1 MISQKVKLQLL
12 LQMQILGVH
21 AVTQL
26 LRKFLIF
33 PEYLTKSIHTDP
45 EIRKS
50 QRNGIRMPS
59 IPGPVFIILHPS
71 ETIITELLII
81 LLLPGF
87 PIGCCQRNQ
96 EFQILQIKI
105 PQMALIRIR
114 PVMTARRAALMKQSY
129 CSVQYLFH

>member
-1 MISQKVKLQLL
+1 MIAQKMKLQLL
-12 LQMQILGVH
+12 LQMQILGIH
-21 AVTQL
+21 TVTQL
-26 LRKFLIF
+26 LSKFLIF

-45 EIRKS
+45 EIGKP

-59 IPGPVFIILHPS
+59 IPGPVFIIFHPS

-81 LLLPGF
+81 LRLPGF

-96 EFQILQIKI
+96 KFQILQIKI

-114 PVMTARRAALMKQSY
+114 PVMTARRTALMKQGHR
-129 CSVQYLFH
+129 SV